1 MIDGV
6 RTSIKWL
13 MECRSY
19 PKWMFWKKYDDLGLF
34 YTKLLSTF
42 DKDAVLYMEL
52 VSEVKKLLEKR
63 ENDVL
68 PPQ

>member
-1 MIDGV
+1 
-6 RTSIKWL
+6 
-13 MECRSY
+13 
-19 PKWMFWKKYDDLGLF
+19 MFWKKYDDLGLF